1 MEEVKFILLKKLEKL
16 NTAQW
21 LWIVA
26 AIVLLGAAAVW
37 LVQHRAAEKKK
48 SARIIAIGAL
58 CCIGVIFLLQM
69 GMIMALSGMDAA
81 ALDPGIISLSA
92 SEGAEGVTVELEPL
106 TTPKQGDRYRP
117 GEKVKY
123 AIKLT
128 NTGAAPVTA
137 LKVEDGLAWEEWE
150 IESIA
155 PGAAQTLESGAMVEY
170 DSAVIPNWLNYLM
183 AALMIVAGIVLFTAG
198 LAQSAAGQPAAAQ
211 KADVRALTYGALCM
225 AMSFVLSY
233 IKFFSVPGGGS
244 VTLASMLPLLWYS
257 NKFGLRNGLIAG
269 AAYGLLQFI
278 QKPEIYHW
286 VQVLLDYPLAFMM
299 LGLAG
304 SVKKLQPGIVLG
316 IAGRWICHLLSGAV
330 FFASWMPADWSNP
343 WIWSAATNG
352 GYLLVELVLSIILS
366 FALAKTLDRIP
377 TGRK

>member
-1 MEEVKFILLKKLEKL
+1 MFVNEFVLLEKL
-16 NTAQW
+16 GKMTGRQW
-21 LWIVA
+21 
-26 AIVLLGAAAVW
+26 GF
-37 LVQHRAAEKKK
+37 
-48 SARIIAIGAL
+48 AIGAL
-58 CCIGVIFLLQM
+58 VVMVGLL
-69 GMIMALSGMDAA
+69 IYLAKR
-81 ALDPGIISLSA
+81 P
-92 SEGAEGVTVELEPL
+92 E
-106 TTPKQGDRYRP
+106 KQGR
-117 GEKVKY
+117 
-123 AIKLT
+123 T
-128 NTGAAPVTA
+128 
-137 LKVEDGLAWEEWE
+137 
-150 IESIA
+150 
-155 PGAAQTLESGAMVEY
+155 
-170 DSAVIPNWLNYLM
+170 
-183 AALMIVAGIVLFTAG
+183 
-198 LAQSAAGQPAAAQ
+198 
-211 KADVRALTYGALCM
+211 DVRALTYGALCM

-233 IKFFSVPGGGS
+233 IKLWSMPLGGS

-257 NKFGLRNGLIAG
+257 NKFGVRNGLIAG
-269 AAYGLLQFI
+269 AAYGLLQLI
-278 QKPEIYHW
+278 QKPQIYHW